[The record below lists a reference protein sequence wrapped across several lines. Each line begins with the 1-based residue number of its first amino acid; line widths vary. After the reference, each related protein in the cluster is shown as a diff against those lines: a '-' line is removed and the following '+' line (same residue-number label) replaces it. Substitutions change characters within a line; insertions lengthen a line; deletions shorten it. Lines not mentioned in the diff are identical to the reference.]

1 MVKALSTG
9 PRDRTGGPDQRA
21 TGNGAA
27 RAGQKGGM
35 HMLIGEFAR
44 RTGLSQDTVRFYVRK
59 GLLAPQSG
67 ARGGRNPYQIF
78 SERDVSTA
86 WMIRFAQSLG
96 MPLREV
102 AEIARELLA
111 DGLAPEREI
120 AIIDTQLARLE
131 QKAADLATL
140 LAYLRDKRDWMA
152 RGKPGDEPR
161 FTTAAPCLADIAPPP
176 VTGD

>member
-1 MVKALSTG
+1 MVKPLSAVPPDETG
-9 PRDRTGGPDQRA
+9 GSDGTTPAARTGQGE
-21 TGNGAA
+21 
-27 RAGQKGGM
+27 M

-44 RTGLSQDTVRFYVRK
+44 RTGLSHDTVRFYVRK
-59 GLLAPQSG
+59 GLLAPQPG

-161 FTTAAPCLADIAPPP
+161 FTAAAPCLASIAPEAEPA
-176 VTGD
+176 